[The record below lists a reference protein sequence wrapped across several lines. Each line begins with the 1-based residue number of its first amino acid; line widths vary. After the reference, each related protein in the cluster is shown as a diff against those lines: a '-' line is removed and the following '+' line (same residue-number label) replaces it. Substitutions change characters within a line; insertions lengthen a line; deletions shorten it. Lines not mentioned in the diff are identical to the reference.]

1 LHILT
6 LDTLFVGQETLFS
19 ERLPST
25 NDFLKDLVK
34 GQSLSEGYAVLAGEQ
49 TAGKGQ
55 NGNEWWSAK
64 GDNLLTSILLQPRFL
79 TFDNLHYLV
88 YAVALGVRAT
98 IQKYVPQ
105 QKVEVKWP
113 NDVVV
118 AGHKIAGILI
128 ENMSVKGNI
137 QSIVGIGININ
148 QREFEPFNFPPTS
161 IRLCNREKKFDTA
174 EVFRTLCTWIEK
186 YYMTLRSPKGLQQIH
201 DLYVSQL
208 YRFGEV
214 IHLGQS
220 SIPHTVKG
228 VNQQGQLILESGSKI
243 VLVSHNEFSIN
254 WN

>member
-1 LHILT
+1 MQILT

-25 NDFLKDLVK
+25 NDFLKALVK
-34 GQSLSEGYAVLAGEQ
+34 SQSLSEGYTVLAGEQ
-49 TAGKGQ
+49 TSGKGQ
-55 NGNEWWSAK
+55 NGNEWWSVR
-64 GDNLLTSILLQPRFL
+64 GDNLLTSILLRPRSL

-98 IQKYVPQ
+98 VQKYIPQ

-118 AGHKIAGILI
+118 AGHKISGILI

-148 QREFEPFNFPPTS
+148 QRDFEPFNFPPTS
-161 IRLCNREKKFDTA
+161 IRLCNKGEKFDTA
-174 EVFRTLCTWIEK
+174 EVFRTLCTWVEK
-186 YYMTLRSPKGLQQIH
+186 YYMTLRSPRGLQQIQE
-201 DLYVSQL
+201 LYVSQL

-214 IHLGQS
+214 VHLGQNP
-220 SIPHTVKG
+220 IPYTVKG

-243 VLVSHNEFSIN
+243 KEVSHNEFNIT